1 MNKISAS
8 KELRTQWGGKVHSK
22 NMGLDTPKL
31 DVLPDQMLMMRKTS
45 CVCWSR
51 CLDIFYVH
59 FFLMGLSPSPNIFDS
74 IVELPEVPS
83 SSSCPLPD
91 QSRFAPKKASLF
103 ARCKYMICLQLGFG
117 LAEQGA
123 AFVSISLLLDPLASS
138 STPGPSA
145 WGADDKGKRGWRLP
159 NSRLSQTNE
168 FSEPWQPLGIHARG
182 TTYSQLPMPQ
192 PG

>member
-1 MNKISAS
+1 MCCLIKCWWWERQAVCVDHDVWISSA
-8 KELRTQWGGKVHSK
+8 
-22 NMGLDTPKL
+22 
-31 DVLPDQMLMMRKTS
+31 
-45 CVCWSR
+45 C
-51 CLDIFYVH
+51 I

-91 QSRFAPKKASLF
+91 QSRFAPKKASSF

-138 STPGPSA
+138 STPGPSP

-168 FSEPWQPLGIHARG
+168 FSEPWQPLGLHARG
-182 TTYSQLPMPQ
+182 TTYSPLPMPQ